1 MTIGASEPALE
12 QKIRALQDS
21 IGRVIKGK
29 SETVELALVTL
40 LARGHLLI
48 EDVPGTGKTTLA
60 HALARSF
67 DCAFQRIQFTSD
79 LLPSDLTGVSIFN
92 QVEQEFEF
100 RRGPLFA
107 NVILTDEV
115 NRTTPKTQSALLEAM
130 SEGRI
135 TVDGQTYPLP
145 GPFMVI
151 ATQNPVEYHGTYPLP
166 ESQLDRFLMRIP
178 MGYPSESCEEEILR
192 SQITYHT
199 AELLEPVL
207 TAQEVVR
214 GQEQVEQVTVQQ
226 ILLKYLM
233 ALVSATRES
242 EHLALGV
249 STRGAMALYRASQA
263 LAFLQGRDYVTP
275 DDVKRLA
282 IPVFAHRVL
291 VSPKYS
297 SPLEKS
303 QEVEGIVRDLVGQV
317 QVPF

>member
-1 MTIGASEPALE
+1 MTISAHEPGLE
-12 QKIRALQDS
+12 QKIRTLQDS
-21 IGRVIKGK
+21 VERVIKGK
-29 SETVELALVTL
+29 SEAVELALVTL
-40 LARGHLLI
+40 LAQGHLLI

-67 DCAFQRIQFTSD
+67 DCSFQRIQFTSD
-79 LLPSDLTGVSIFN
+79 LLPSDLTGVSLFN
-92 QVEQEFEF
+92 QIEQQFEF
-100 RRGPLFA
+100 RSGPLFA
-107 NVILTDEV
+107 NVILADEV

-130 SEGRI
+130 SESRI
-135 TVDGQTYPLP
+135 TVDSHTYALP
-145 GPFMVI
+145 RPFMVI

-178 MGYPSESCEEEILR
+178 MGYPNQSDEEEILR

-207 TAQEVVR
+207 TTPEIVQGQQE
-214 GQEQVEQVTVQQ
+214 VEQVTVQQ
-226 ILLKYLM
+226 VLLKYLM
-233 ALVSATRES
+233 ALVAATRES
-242 EHLALGV
+242 EFLALGV

-263 LAFLQGRDYVTP
+263 IAFLRGRDYVTP

-282 IPVFAHRVL
+282 IPIFAHRVL

-297 SPLEKS
+297 SPLGKS
-303 QEVEGIVRDLVGQV
+303 QEVEGIIQDLVGQV

>member
-1 MTIGASEPALE
+1 MAIGAHEPGLE
-12 QKIRALQDS
+12 HKIRALQDS
-21 IGRVIKGK
+21 VEGVIKGK
-29 SETVELALVTL
+29 SDAVELALVTL
-40 LARGHLLI
+40 LAGGHLLI

-60 HALARSF
+60 HSLARSF
-67 DCAFQRIQFTSD
+67 DCSFQRIQFTSD

-92 QVEQEFEF
+92 QVEQQFEF
-100 RRGPLFA
+100 RKGPLFA
-107 NVILTDEV
+107 NVILADEV

-130 SEGRI
+130 SEARI
-135 TVDGQTYPLP
+135 TVDSHTYRLP
-145 GPFMVI
+145 QPFMVI

-178 MGYPSESCEEEILR
+178 MGYPNQSDEEEILR

-207 TAQEVVR
+207 TTQEIVQ
-214 GQEQVEQVTVQQ
+214 GQQEVEQVTVQPV
-226 ILLKYLM
+226 LLKYLM
-233 ALVSATRES
+233 ALVAATRES
-242 EHLALGV
+242 EFLALGV

-263 LAFLQGRDYVTP
+263 TAFLRGRDYVTP

-282 IPVFAHRVL
+282 IPIFAHRVL

-297 SPLEKS
+297 SPLGKS
-303 QEVEGIVRDLVGQV
+303 QEVGGIIQDLVGQV

>member
-1 MTIGASEPALE
+1 MVIGAHEPGLE

-21 IGRVIKGK
+21 VERVIKGK
-29 SETVELALVTL
+29 SEAVELALVTL

-67 DCAFQRIQFTSD
+67 DCTFQRIQFTSD

-92 QVEQEFEF
+92 QVEQQFEF
-100 RRGPLFA
+100 RKGPLFA
-107 NVILTDEV
+107 NVVLADEV

-135 TVDGQTYPLP
+135 TVDSHTYSLP
-145 GPFMVI
+145 QPFMVI

-178 MGYPSESCEEEILR
+178 MGYPNQSFEEEILR

-199 AELLEPVL
+199 AELLEPIL
-207 TAQEVVR
+207 TTQEIVQ
-214 GQEQVEQVTVQQ
+214 GQQEVEQVTVQQ
-226 ILLKYLM
+226 VLLKYLM
-233 ALVSATRES
+233 ALVAATRES
-242 EHLALGV
+242 EFLALGV

-263 LAFLQGRDYVTP
+263 IAFLRGRDYVTP
-275 DDVKRLA
+275 DDVKGLA
-282 IPVFAHRVL
+282 VPIFAHRVL

-303 QEVEGIVRDLVGQV
+303 QEVRGIIEDLAGQV

>member
-1 MTIGASEPALE
+1 MTISAHEPGLE
-12 QKIRALQDS
+12 QKIRTLQDS
-21 IGRVIKGK
+21 VERVIKGK
-29 SETVELALVTL
+29 SEAVELALVTL

-67 DCAFQRIQFTSD
+67 DCSFQRIQFTSD

-92 QVEQEFEF
+92 QIEQQFEF
-100 RRGPLFA
+100 RSGPLFA
-107 NVILTDEV
+107 NVILADEV

-130 SEGRI
+130 SESRI
-135 TVDGQTYPLP
+135 TVDSHTYALP
-145 GPFMVI
+145 RPFMVI

-178 MGYPSESCEEEILR
+178 MGYPNQSDEEEILR

-207 TAQEVVR
+207 TTPEIVQGQQE
-214 GQEQVEQVTVQQ
+214 VEQVTVQQ
-226 ILLKYLM
+226 VLLKYLM
-233 ALVSATRES
+233 ALVAATRES
-242 EHLALGV
+242 EFLALGV

-263 LAFLQGRDYVTP
+263 IAFLRGRDYVTP

-282 IPVFAHRVL
+282 IPIFAHRVL

-297 SPLEKS
+297 SPLGKS
-303 QEVEGIVRDLVGQV
+303 QEVEGIIQDLVGQV

>member
-1 MTIGASEPALE
+1 MAIGAHEPGLE

-21 IGRVIKGK
+21 VARVIKGK
-29 SETVELALVTL
+29 SEAVELALVTL

-60 HALARSF
+60 HALARSL
-67 DCAFQRIQFTSD
+67 DCSFQRIQFTSD

-92 QVEQEFEF
+92 QVEQQFEF
-100 RRGPLFA
+100 RKGPLFG
-107 NVILTDEV
+107 NVVLADEV

-135 TVDGQTYPLP
+135 TVDSHTYALP
-145 GPFMVI
+145 QPFMVI

-178 MGYPSESCEEEILR
+178 MGYPNQSSEEEILR

-207 TAQEVVR
+207 STQEIVQ
-214 GQEQVEQVTVQQ
+214 GQKEVEQVTVQQ
-226 ILLKYLM
+226 VLLKYLM
-233 ALVSATRES
+233 ALVAATRES
-242 EHLALGV
+242 EFLALGV

-263 LAFLQGRDYVTP
+263 IAFLRGRDYVTP
-275 DDVKRLA
+275 DDVKCLA
-282 IPVFAHRVL
+282 VPIFAHRVL

-303 QEVEGIVRDLVGQV
+303 QEVEGIIEDLVGQV